1 MARQARTPQERE
13 ARVNAIMAAAL
24 DQFSQAGFAAARL
37 DDIAAAAG
45 IAKGTIYLYFE
56 SKERLLEALVASTI
70 GAPLEMIEKA
80 VAGSSAPAS
89 EQLRQFGQFLARAAV
104 DPDRRRVVHL
114 VFSEGARFPA
124 IARFHHREVI
134 SRGSALVR
142 AIIAKG
148 RASGEFAHAEPENFP
163 QLVIAPALVA
173 AVWLHVFDEIEKLD
187 APALIAAHFEML
199 LRALKGEAK

>member
-1 MARQARTPQERE
+1 MARQARTPQARE
-13 ARVNAIMAAAL
+13 AREKAILAAAL

-70 GAPLEMIEKA
+70 SAPLEALEKS
-80 VAGSSAPAS
+80 VAASPAPAS
-89 EQLRQFGQFLARAAV
+89 DLLRQFGAFMARAAQ
-104 DPDRRRVVHL
+104 DPDRRRVLHL
-114 VFSEGARFPA
+114 VISEGARYPA

-134 SRGSALVR
+134 SRGAALVR

-148 RASGEFAHAEPENFP
+148 CASGEFVHDEPLTFP
-163 QLVIAPALVA
+163 HLAFAPALVA
-173 AVWLHVFDEIEKLD
+173 AIWLHVFDPIEPLD
-187 APALIAAHFEML
+187 APGLIAAHIDMF

>member
-1 MARQARTPQERE
+1 MGRQARTPQERE
-13 ARVNAIMAAAL
+13 ARINAIMAAAL

-56 SKERLLEALVASTI
+56 SKERLLESLVASTI
-70 GAPLEMIEKA
+70 SAPLEQIEKS
-80 VAGSSAPAS
+80 VASSGAPAA
-89 EQLRQFGQFLARAAV
+89 EQLRQFGAFLARAAQ
-104 DPDRRRVVHL
+104 DHDRRRVVHL

-134 SRGSALVR
+134 SRGAALVR

-148 RASGEFAHAEPENFP
+148 RASGEFVHDEPERFP
-163 QLVIAPALVA
+163 QLVIAPALLA
-173 AVWLHVFDEIEKLD
+173 AVWLHVFDPIETLD

-199 LRALKGEAK
+199 LRALKGEAA